1 MKVTMDLD
9 HDAYHVKD
17 TEPLKLKEVDFKVK
31 PEVKERKRL
40 FRKPLYE
47 LTIIAEANDQTY
59 EFEGYDV
66 DNGLI
71 SKLENEPSGFIVG
84 DEPPFLCGTDW
95 PDSGISEVVKEN
107 NVPLDSLFI
116 TDGKKVLAIIY
127 NDEIPEL
134 VDWMKRLI
142 N

>member
-1 MKVTMDLD
+1 M
-9 HDAYHVKD
+9 
-17 TEPLKLKEVDFKVK
+17 KLKEVYFKVK

-40 FRKPLYE
+40 FRKTLYE

>member
-1 MKVTMDLD
+1 MKVTMELGQ
-9 HDAYHVKD
+9 AACQAKE

-40 FRKPLYE
+40 FRKPWYE

-71 SKLENEPSGFIVG
+71 SQLENEPSGFIVG
-84 DEPPFLCGTDW
+84 DEPPFVCGTDW
-95 PDSGISEVVKEN
+95 TVSGIS
-107 NVPLDSLFI
+107 
-116 TDGKKVLAIIY
+116 G
-127 NDEIPEL
+127 
-134 VDWMKRLI
+134 
-142 N
+142 